1 MINIKKMNNS
11 LLVSMPPLLL
21 STFITFFCSII
32 NAEIMGFTAGE
43 ILILLIF
50 VAVDFLTGVSSS
62 LIKDEKITSK
72 KGLKTVFKLVTYTM
86 TILLFAVVESMTVKN
101 GGIGFASLTIAFLR
115 NFVFCLMLFWEFH
128 SVGENIE
135 KVFGDK
141 PKIFYFVELTVNL
154 LEKKLKGLIES
165 SLKKSKNEKS
175 DNQESS

>member
-1 MINIKKMNNS
+1 
-11 LLVSMPPLLL
+11 
-21 STFITFFCSII
+21 
-32 NAEIMGFTAGE
+32 
-43 ILILLIF
+43 
-50 VAVDFLTGVSSS
+50 
-62 LIKDEKITSK
+62 
-72 KGLKTVFKLVTYTM
+72 
-86 TILLFAVVESMTVKN
+86 
-101 GGIGFASLTIAFLR
+101 
-115 NFVFCLMLFWEFH
+115 MLFWEFH

>member
-1 MINIKKMNNS
+1 MINITKMNT
-11 LLVSMPPLLL
+11 PLILTPIAL
-21 STFITFFCSII
+21 GSIMTFICSII
-32 NAEIMGFTAGE
+32 HAEIMGFTAGE

-50 VAVDFLTGVSSS
+50 ITIDFLTGVSSS
-62 LIKDEKITSK
+62 LNKKERITSR

-86 TILLFAVVESMTVKN
+86 TILLFAVIESMTVKH
-101 GGIGFASLTIAFLR
+101 GGIGFASVTIAFLR

-154 LEKKLKGLIES
+154 LESKLKKLIES
-165 SLKKSKNEKS
+165 SLKKSTSEKS
-175 DNQESS
+175 DNQ